1 MKLYFDFFNLVSCA
15 VSIAAV
21 ISGRFDVAT
30 YVVSLACLIRLER
43 AQS

>member
-1 MKLYFDFFNLVSCA
+1 MKLYFNLVTLMSCA

-30 YVVSLACLIRLER
+30 YVVSLACLMRLER